1 MEMAAAVE
9 EPDLFNGLE
18 ITEMDELNMENG
30 DEYVFIPSD
39 NENDEENGNGGD
51 HDSLASHSVF
61 ERAAVSAVSH
71 SQVATVQ
78 QTEGGVVAITDRTS
92 TEADEEKALPR
103 IDLATLL
110 QKTFGDDI
118 DSETE
123 ETANVDMSVAAQ
135 APKDQENE
143 RFMVRYDLSL
153 DTQALLSLDQTEIMA
168 SLGADA
174 ASCQTGHDVG
184 ITIKGE
190 IDIEEAVI
198 NFPDDEE
205 AGLSNL
211 PGMHLEIIDHD
222 DHHLGSE
229 VITLD
234 SDAAESETDEDCV
247 LMSLIEQCPITV
259 EDEGPNEDKTPVEND
274 HAYTSQT
281 SLTEAIPHGAVKI
294 KKELNIQTLVEISKQ
309 LLEEASS
316 PVDDINETL
325 RSIATLEEHV
335 NSLKEKILSRREI
348 DALTP
353 GEPDNVP
360 VELPSND
367 AQPCPAGLELA
378 PVASPLPADQDISDH
393 IPQLPIDAPRT
404 TVLQQELTET
414 DNLSVV
420 LSENCSERLECHSL
434 SDLAMSEVNEAVP
447 STNPAT
453 SDGVLKEMSIDSDG
467 DISSYEDVMT
477 NDLSKLLS
485 PHRSEPLEAGNGCD
499 VDMQHDPVNETG
511 DVAECGDPTAETEVE
526 DAVPG
531 TDRSEMECD
540 SDANKNENKI
550 EQSNEVNKAKHLC
563 ITSIDDLIAYGEVF
577 ANECDK
583 WGSKI
588 KEYRKNLKPAC
599 ETDDASLEREDSPS
613 DVNESNRLEEF
624 VAKLT
629 KCMQRLSST
638 EHPAKSTPPIIEK
651 VSISVQT
658 ERRKLTAEKA
668 KVLNEK
674 CKQRLLSS
682 LAAVEAV
689 YSDSSVGE
697 ESYVS
702 NDGADSGDSADV
714 TRPELDSDDEAFERR
729 QNRRKNKRLERDKLR
744 NLKQRSEQ
752 EKVKS
757 EEKDDVSD
765 SDVFPSRSRNNIN
778 RLKDTDS
785 RSDGEK
791 MDQEDSSEPDLS
803 QYLVPKSP
811 LSSAVGTVEENI
823 SVKNEPYSEN
833 DSEPVCRKR
842 IIRTDSVD
850 YGNDGV
856 DDETG
861 NESVTKM
868 DDEEDFDPSVK
879 LESSLSIVDS
889 QNVVPSQEKLNEE
902 NEEAH
907 SSRDGEEQSDSE
919 LLDDVLPPVDDI
931 LLDVDDI
938 LPAAE
943 GVVQDYLVEEEVRT
957 EQDILEQKNDTSVD
971 LTDEPKKIVTKNDT
985 DTDQKSE
992 NRGNAKKEK
1001 QPNLEDMTES
1011 ELEEYYDN
1019 LREKEID
1026 KLCNLDNLEVAR
1038 NAYPQKPQEVKKKQ
1052 VVIKKKNHVIE
1063 DILNDVEMQHESD
1076 DSDSDTEVL
1085 ETEELFLQKCNE
1097 NMKHQMLNQLSSSDS
1112 GNNSGSDDSIVEALR
1127 QDREGDSDDSAG
1139 SILMEKFLK
1148 SLNKDHPASDEDEEE
1163 EKADVSDHDDS
1174 NEEDSDRE
1182 KTAET
1187 KKSVIVK
1194 ESEKN
1199 FIDDSMEKGDNEE
1212 AMEKMKERL
1221 QKSVHIKSDTQIVTT
1236 DEKSAKEKSGESKV
1250 SVSKTTNIDP
1260 IDKQLFSKK
1269 MFREVDETL
1278 QKDRERGTP
1287 GRENGSVTD
1296 RSERIASEDSDVE
1309 LLDVSMFQPKRK
1321 LKEKPLE
1328 GFDFSVT
1335 AKRGAQIKR
1344 KDVKEDD
1351 CISLSSESE
1360 PEVEETKD
1368 ETEEKENKQRKIR
1381 TMLTQDQ
1388 LADETKTAQKDE
1400 EIRVSRL
1407 KKKNDHLKKFL
1418 TTFKPGQ
1425 DESDLVLD
1433 YDSKTSCPICVHPDI
1448 VKLLKPHQREGVRF
1462 MYDNTYGSIDYINKH
1477 PGSGCILAHCMGL
1490 GKTLQLIT
1498 LLHTVMRYPQLKTR
1512 RVLVICPKSTVM
1524 NWSDEIQHWLG
1535 SLKSG
1540 PRLKV
1545 FYFPDNSDVNDK
1557 LKVLSDWYSS
1567 TANRCGCMLIGYEAF
1582 RVLVNYEK
1590 RKRTPSNILAAKAAF
1605 VKKKVDEYLL
1615 NPGADL
1621 VICDEGHQIKNK
1633 KSAISGAVSQIKT
1646 RRRIVLTG
1654 TPIQNNLKEYYC
1666 MVNFIKPSFLGSDRE
1681 FNNLYANPIKNGQ
1694 HKDSDNRAIKI
1705 MKQRSYV
1712 LHNKLSKFVQRREAG
1727 VLKEFLPEK
1736 FEYVLF
1742 VPLTP
1747 VQEKMYEVFLQ
1758 MNEYTTPAGE
1768 NIVEGARGK
1777 KFKLLADYT
1786 SLRKIW
1792 THPKVLEKAWETAV
1806 QEKTKRDARF
1816 RLTSTPDSDDDRPDD
1831 YNDISSGALSVT
1843 NDWWRRHL
1851 EANDLE
1857 SLYPSGK
1864 LRVMFEILKQSHER
1878 GEKCLI
1884 FSAFVAVLNVVEH
1897 FMAKIHNQE
1906 KDPAADVYGYSA
1918 FKGPWEPGIDYYRL
1932 DGKTQKTIRHRMIT
1946 SFNDPSNKRTKCF
1959 LISAKAGGQGINLIG
1974 ANRVIILD
1982 TSWNP
1987 SNDQQNIF
1995 RIFRLGQ
2002 KKKCYVYRLLA
2013 MGTMEEKVY
2022 SRSVTKQA
2030 MSFRVV
2036 DEQQIDRHY
2045 SFSELAELYSL
2056 SRVADQV
2063 RETPILPADDLLASL
2078 LRNFPACVFKYH
2090 EHDSLLENKPE
2101 QDLSEDEKKEAWAAY
2116 EREIQNNEK
2125 PSYLGNLGMM
2135 PGFMGAGFPGPP
2147 GSGIGPYPPMSYP
2160 GLSGTLADMYRSDF
2174 GYGSSMNRLMYPYTQ
2189 QPFSM
2194 MNDPSYSSIMGK
2206 QTFPNFSLP
2215 GSSSSIPDFAYPS
2228 AMNGQGPPGATSY
2241 NSTAALQTLLDLY
2254 AKSMSS
2260 GMSSSTVTTTTATQG
2275 SPSTSASA
2283 VSVSPY
2289 NALSSLKQFNGFP
2302 PPNAPG
2308 VSPGLSLPS
2317 QQHPPPSAA
2326 GLSTSAT
2333 SSNAALINM
2342 LNEQPMPMSS
2352 AASSGPFSHL
2362 NSPLPAPSIP
2372 IPPRS
2377 TPSTTVSSMATPLPV
2392 LTNSTVVKNVAPNI
2406 SPAPNPTVSPQQSAK
2421 PTGPSPSPITKQAT
2435 IETNQ
2440 AKPVPLTT
2448 TVVASDDDDVDDDGV
2463 PRPHIIVRDPSSIN
2477 ATGQAKPTDKD
2488 KVVKKINMG
2497 IVYPEEKNQKDQSKN
2512 IMLGAKSITNLTK
2525 PTIAVKN
2532 VESMKAI
2539 VPPGSTP
2546 GSNIKTASP
2555 VHALPRP
2562 GSASSKPIRASPVQ
2576 LMHQNLSKPQPAG
2589 ANQAIIP
2596 RTPPSVSS
2604 QSMTL
2609 KQQSAPPR
2617 QQVPVITSAKSLQM
2631 STINSHTSPSQ
2642 GSFGLQQRSAHIS
2655 PATSNA
2661 STILPTS
2668 MSTAALPRGAIAAQ
2682 QLRELQQ
2689 RMNQNNSNSNTTNLA
2704 SQSSH
2709 LVVSKAKKTAAQ
2721 MIANRQRSLA
2731 AMKQQPQQQ
2740 VHPVGLFASP
2750 AAKLQGVNQKQQK
2763 SPISAVSASSA
2774 PRMTKTVSPLS
2785 DSVSITKI
2793 TSTGQRIAMN
2803 NPSISSISNTNSN
2816 SPGISPALLSSSIGR
2831 KQDLVITK
2839 TVPGAATVR
2848 KVVSGPNMIV
2858 KPHMAPAA
2866 KRTFPPVSPVMRN
2879 TATATTTQSPTMN
2892 STLAGNASGATSRIV
2907 STAPSS
2913 STIGNSITVRKRKA
2927 PEPTLIDSF
2936 KAKNN
2941 SITISEV
2948 RSIYQPP
2955 VAKKPN
2961 QGPPVQAQKRLGSGI
2976 TITPR
2981 KPSNQ
2986 QPQQNVEV
2994 VEIE

>member
-1 MEMAAAVE
+1 
-9 EPDLFNGLE
+9 
-18 ITEMDELNMENG
+18 MDELNMENG
-30 DEYVFIPSD
+30 EEYVFIPSD
-39 NENDEENGNGGD
+39 NENDEENGSGGD
-51 HDSLASHSVF
+51 HDSLASQSIF
-61 ERAAVSAVSH
+61 ERATVPAVLH
-71 SQVATVQ
+71 SQVVQ
-78 QTEGGVVAITDRTS
+78 RIEVKEGNGTRMNSTDVS
-92 TEADEEKALPR
+92 TETVLPR

-110 QKTFGDDI
+110 QRTVGDET

-123 ETANVDMSVAAQ
+123 ETARAVENMKMSVGSQVSKKHAN
-135 APKDQENE
+135 DS
-143 RFMVRYDLSL
+143 FVVRYDLSL
-153 DTQALLSLDQTEIMA
+153 DTQALLSIGQSEIMT
-168 SLGADA
+168 LDP
-174 ASCQTGHDVG
+174 TVNDFG
-184 ITIKGE
+184 IMIKEE
-190 IDIEEAVI
+190 IDIEEAVV
-198 NFPDDEE
+198 NFPEEE
-205 AGLSNL
+205 AEDVTA
-211 PGMHLEIIDHD
+211 PHLQDEIIDHD
-222 DHHLGSE
+222 EHHLGSE

-234 SDAAESETDEDCV
+234 SDAAESEAEEDCV
-247 LMSLIEQCPITV
+247 LMSLIEQCPVPIK
-259 EDEGPNEDKTPVEND
+259 EEGPHEDRTPVEND

-281 SLTEAIPHGAVKI
+281 EETTGAAVKTD
-294 KKELNIQTLVEISKQ
+294 KQLNIQTLVDISKQ
-309 LLEEASS
+309 LLEEDDS
-316 PVDDINETL
+316 PVCNIDETL
-325 RSIATLEEHV
+325 KSIATIEKHV
-335 NSLKEKILSRREI
+335 NSLKEKILSHREI
-348 DALTP
+348 NTSITVQGMTSNETLPANFEPVTP
-353 GEPDNVP
+353 AEP
-360 VELPSND
+360 LPSD
-367 AQPCPAGLELA
+367 QDVSE
-378 PVASPLPADQDISDH
+378 PVLPADTANLGQDMNE
-393 IPQLPIDAPRT
+393 A
-404 TVLQQELTET
+404 

-420 LSENCSERLECHSL
+420 LSENCSERLECNSV
-434 SDLAMSEVNEAVP
+434 SDLAMSASSDVNEVV
-447 STNPAT
+447 STILMDDNIPKRLST
-453 SDGVLKEMSIDSDG
+453 DSDA
-467 DISSYEDVMT
+467 DISSLEDVMT
-477 NDLSKLLS
+477 NNLSRILS
-485 PHRSEPLEAGNGCD
+485 PHRSEPLEAVNDIQVEMNCDQVGETIEVAQCGAPSAVTEIETATVEKCNADGIENGD
-499 VDMQHDPVNETG
+499 E
-511 DVAECGDPTAETEVE
+511 A
-526 DAVPG
+526 
-531 TDRSEMECD
+531 
-540 SDANKNENKI
+540 
-550 EQSNEVNKAKHLC
+550 EQSDKTINKKQLFIA
-563 ITSIDDLIAYGEVF
+563 SIDDLIAYGEIF
-577 ANECDK
+577 ANECQI
-583 WGSKI
+583 WGNKI
-588 KEYRKNLKPAC
+588 KKHQKQPEPAG
-599 ETDDASLEREDSPS
+599 ETDNTFEGKETSTTTD
-613 DVNESNRLEEF
+613 ESNRFEVF
-624 VAKLT
+624 VARLT
-629 KCMQRLSST
+629 ESMQRLSST
-638 EHPAKSTPPIIEK
+638 ECPPKDFPLTVGK
-651 VSISVQT
+651 VSVSVQT
-658 ERRKLTAEKA
+658 EKRKLSA

-674 CKQRLLSS
+674 YKQRLLSS

-697 ESYVS
+697 ESYAS
-702 NDGADSGDSADV
+702 NDGADSCDSVNSA
-714 TRPELDSDDEAFERR
+714 RPDLDSDDEAFERR
-729 QNRRKNKRLERDKLR
+729 QNRRKNKRLKREKMLSRDFTEG
-744 NLKQRSEQ
+744 SEK
-752 EKVKS
+752 ETKD
-757 EEKDDVSD
+757 EKDDASEA
-765 SDVFPSRSRNNIN
+765 DVNPARKRNVN
-778 RLKDTDS
+778 RLKSTDS
-785 RSDGEK
+785 CDVGNRER
-791 MDQEDSSEPDLS
+791 EDSSEPDLS
-803 QYLVPKSP
+803 QYLIPKTP
-811 LSSAVGTVEENI
+811 LSSAIGTVEDDI

-850 YGNDGV
+850 YGNDG
-856 DDETG
+856 DDEGG
-861 NESVTKM
+861 NESIVRM
-868 DDEEDFDPSVK
+868 EQEDNLDPSVK
-879 LESSLSIVDS
+879 LESSLSIS
-889 QNVVPSQEKLNEE
+889 ALQNTNSEQKMVEE
-902 NEEAH
+902 NDEAR
-907 SSRDGEEQSDSE
+907 SSRDSEEQSDSE

-957 EQDILEQKNDTSVD
+957 EQDVMEQRDVIKVAPAEESKKVESKNITED
-971 LTDEPKKIVTKNDT
+971 
-985 DTDQKSE
+985 DQKDGE
-992 NRGNAKKEK
+992 CGNEKEDL
-1001 QPNLEDMTES
+1001 QPNLDEMTES

-1038 NAYPQKPQEVKKKQ
+1038 SAYPPKPQEVKKKP

-1063 DILNDVEMQHESD
+1063 DILNDVEMHHESD
-1076 DSDSDTEVL
+1076 ESDSDTEVV

-1097 NMKHQMLNQLSSSDS
+1097 NMKNQMLNQLSSSDS
-1112 GNNSGSDDSIVEALR
+1112 GNNSGSDDSIVDALR
-1127 QDREGDSDDSAG
+1127 KDVDGDSDDSAG

-1148 SLNKDHPASDEDEEE
+1148 SLNKDHHGSDEEE
-1163 EKADVSDHDDS
+1163 EEEKKSNASDQEDNNEVDS
-1174 NEEDSDRE
+1174 NNE
-1182 KTAET
+1182 KKTQA
-1187 KKSVIVK
+1187 
-1194 ESEKN
+1194 SEKCDIPKENEQN
-1199 FIDDSMEKGDNEE
+1199 FIDESIEPDDNEE
-1212 AMEKMKERL
+1212 AMEKLKQRL
-1221 QKSVHIKSDTQIVTT
+1221 QKSAQTKDESKKVSS
-1236 DEKSAKEKSGESKV
+1236 DEKSDKEKSGESKI
-1250 SVSKTTNIDP
+1250 SGSKTTIIDP

-1278 QKDRERGTP
+1278 QKDRDRRMP
-1287 GRENGSVTD
+1287 GKENGSVTD

-1328 GFDFSVT
+1328 SFDFSVT
-1335 AKRGAQIKR
+1335 AKRGTQIKR

-1360 PEVEETKD
+1360 AEVEEPKD

-1418 TTFKPGQ
+1418 ATFKPGP
-1425 DESDLVLD
+1425 DESNLVLD
-1433 YDSKTSCPICVHPDI
+1433 YDSKTNSPICVHPDI

-1498 LLHTVMRYPQLKTR
+1498 VLHTVMRYPQLKTR

-1694 HKDSDNRAIKI
+1694 HKDSDSRAIKI

-1758 MNEYTTPAGE
+1758 MNEYITPAGE
-1768 NIVEGARGK
+1768 NIAEGARGK

-1864 LRVMFEILKQSHER
+1864 LRVMFEILKQCHER

-1897 FMAKIHNQE
+1897 FMAKIHNQG

-2002 KKKCYVYRLLA
+2002 KRKCFVYRLLA

-2078 LRNFPACVFKYH
+2078 LRNYPACVFKYH

-2101 QDLSEDEKKEAWAAY
+2101 QDLSEEEKKEAWAAY

-2135 PGFMGAGFPGPP
+2135 PGFLGAGFPGPP
-2147 GSGIGPYPPMSYP
+2147 GSGIGPYPPMNYP
-2160 GLSGTLADMYRSDF
+2160 GLSGTLADMYRNDF
-2174 GYGSSMNRLMYPYTQ
+2174 GYGSSMNRLMYPYSQ
-2189 QPFSM
+2189 QPFPM
-2194 MNDPSYSSIMGK
+2194 INDPSYSSIMGK
-2206 QTFPNFSLP
+2206 QPFPNFNLP

-2228 AMNGQGPPGATSY
+2228 AMNGQGAPGTASY

-2254 AKSMSS
+2254 AKSMSG
-2260 GMSSSTVTTTTATQG
+2260 GMSSSTITTTTAA
-2275 SPSTSASA
+2275 PVAASTSASS
-2283 VSVSPY
+2283 VGVSPY

-2302 PPNAPG
+2302 PPNPPG
-2308 VSPGLSLPS
+2308 VSPSLSLPS
-2317 QQHPPPSAA
+2317 PQHPPPPAVS
-2326 GLSTSAT
+2326 SQTPAT
-2333 SSNAALINM
+2333 SNNAALINM

-2377 TPSTTVSSMATPLPV
+2377 TPSTTVTTMAMPLPV
-2392 LTNSTVVKNVAPNI
+2392 LTSSTVVKSVAPSI
-2406 SPAPNPTVSPQQSAK
+2406 SAASNPPVSMQQLAK
-2421 PTGPSPSPITKQAT
+2421 SSGPSALPITKHGT
-2435 IETNQ
+2435 SDNNPGN
-2440 AKPVPLTT
+2440 AKPIPLTT
-2448 TVVASDDDDVDDDGV
+2448 TTIVASDDDDVDDDGV

-2477 ATGQAKPTDKD
+2477 ATGQAKTQDKD

-2532 VESMKAI
+2532 VESMKAA
-2539 VPPGSTP
+2539 VPTATTS
-2546 GSNIKTASP
+2546 GSNLKTVSP
-2555 VHALPRP
+2555 VLAQPRP
-2562 GSASSKPIRASPVQ
+2562 GSVSSKPMRASPMQ
-2576 LMHQNLSKPQPAG
+2576 LTHQNLTKPQQPTAVHHPMVRVPPAG
-2589 ANQAIIP
+2589 
-2596 RTPPSVSS
+2596 SS
-2604 QSMTL
+2604 QSIIQ
-2609 KQQSAPPR
+2609 KQPSAPQR

-2631 STINSHTSPSQ
+2631 SSVNSQATPSP
-2642 GSFGLQQRSAHIS
+2642 GSFNLQQRPPNLS
-2655 PATSNA
+2655 PVTSSS
-2661 STILPTS
+2661 STVLPSTS
-2668 MSTAALPRGAIAAQ
+2668 STASLPRGAIAAQ

-2689 RMNQNNSNSNTTNLA
+2689 RMNINSNSSTNH
-2704 SQSSH
+2704 SPGQPSN
-2709 LVVSKAKKTAAQ
+2709 LVVSKPKKTAAQ
-2721 MIANRQRSLA
+2721 IIANRQRSLGA
-2731 AMKQQPQQQ
+2731 VKQQQQQQQQQQQ
-2740 VHPVGLFASP
+2740 VHPGGLFASP
-2750 AAKLQGVNQKQQK
+2750 ASKLLSVNQRQQK
-2763 SPISAVSASSA
+2763 SPINTVATSSS
-2774 PRMTKTVSPLS
+2774 PRITKTASPLS

-2816 SPGISPALLSSSIGR
+2816 SPNISPALLSSSIGR

-2839 TVPGAATVR
+2839 TIPGAATVR

-2858 KPHMAPAA
+2858 KQHMAPVA
-2866 KRTFPPVSPVMRN
+2866 KRSFPSVTPAMRN
-2879 TATATTTQSPTMN
+2879 TATTSTTPATAMN
-2892 STLAGNASGATSRIV
+2892 STMGSTGSVNRII
-2907 STAPSS
+2907 STAANSS
-2913 STIGNSITVRKRKA
+2913 SGNSITVRKRKA
-2927 PEPTLIDSF
+2927 PEPTLIDSL

-2955 VAKKPN
+2955 AAKKPN
-2961 QGPPVQAQKRLGSGI
+2961 QGTPAQAQKRLGSGI

-2981 KPSNQ
+2981 KPTNQ
-2986 QPQQNVEV
+2986 QAQQNVEV